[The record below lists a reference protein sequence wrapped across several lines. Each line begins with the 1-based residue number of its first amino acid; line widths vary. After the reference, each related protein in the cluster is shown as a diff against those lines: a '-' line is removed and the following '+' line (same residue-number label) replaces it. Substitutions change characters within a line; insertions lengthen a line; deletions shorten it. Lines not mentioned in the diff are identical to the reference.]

1 MFQALFV
8 LVLLVRAMQTMYGSY
23 FCGNYQLEKGMF
35 CMVIMTPEEVLRYG
49 KRVMLFSESGS
60 KARKTYYV
68 DGSKLLRYT
77 VLWSEGRKID
87 VYHSPCTI
95 ESVYPY
101 IERVYSRKT
110 KGVLIARR
118 FGNRTSNRKKNTPLK
133 KTGKGMG
140 IMINKPKEIDVYNQ
154 LNLVE
159 KKIRKN
165 SRKKLKE
172 VGNK

>member
-8 LVLLVRAMQTMYGSY
+8 LVLLVRAMQTMHDSY

-49 KRVMLFSESGS
+49 KRVVLFPEPGS

-68 DGSKLLRYT
+68 DGSKLLRHT

-95 ESVYPY
+95 EAVYPY
-101 IERVYSRKT
+101 IERVYSQKRK
-110 KGVLIARR
+110 GILIARR
-118 FGNRTSNRKKNTPLK
+118 SGNRTSNRKNVAPLK

-140 IMINKPKEIDVYNQ
+140 HTINSPKPLDVYNQ
-154 LNLVE
+154 LNCVE
-159 KKIRKN
+159 KKVRKN
-165 SRKKLKE
+165 AQKKLKL